1 MPNCGCGPLAA
12 KKLFMKSFIPHTLP
26 LEKLDWSAFV
36 SLIGKANAQVARFD
50 SLLRTIPN
58 TKVLLSPLTTN
69 EAVLSS
75 RIEGTQATLEEV
87 FRFEADPKKE
97 TEKYDD
103 IQEIINYRKAMLGAV
118 KELKKVPLSGRII
131 KNIHKMLL
139 SGVRGKTKTPGKFRT
154 GQVFIGSQG
163 GKVES
168 ASFVPPEP
176 QTVPDHFSNFEKYL
190 HFEEKDVIV
199 QLAII
204 HAQFE
209 IIHPFWDGNGRTGR
223 ILLPLFLHSRGVIS
237 SPNFYL
243 SEYFEK
249 NRQSY
254 YDSLNG
260 ISKDGN
266 WGKWISYF
274 LQSVIDQSSVNINK
288 IEEILKLYKKMLDK
302 VQNITHSQFTHKIV
316 DFIFSKPWFDS
327 SEFRKNSKVPKP
339 SVIRILRILI
349 DNKVLVK
356 VREAR
361 GQSPALY
368 IFPSLLKIV
377 K

>member
-1 MPNCGCGPLAA
+1 
-12 KKLFMKSFIPHTLP
+12 MKSFIPHTLP

-58 TKVLLSPLTTN
+58 TEVLLSPLTTN

-87 FRFEADPKKE
+87 FRFEADPKKD
-97 TEKYDD
+97 TAKYED

-131 KNIHKMLL
+131 RNIHKTLL

-154 GQVFIGSQG
+154 GQVFIGSTG
-163 GKVES
+163 GRVEN

-223 ILLPLFLHSRGVIS
+223 ILLPLFLYSREVIN
-237 SPNFYL
+237 SPDFYL

-260 ISKDGN
+260 ISKNGN
-266 WGKWISYF
+266 WERWISYF
-274 LQSVIDQSSVNINK
+274 LQAVIEQSSVNINK
-288 IEEILKLYKKMLDK
+288 VEAILKLHKEMLDK
-302 VQNITHSQFTHKIV
+302 VQNITHSQYTHKIV
-316 DFIFSKPWFDS
+316 DFLLSNPWFTS
-327 SEFRKNSKVPKP
+327 VSFREVSGVPKP
-339 SVIRILRILI
+339 SAARMLQILSENKILM
-349 DNKVLVK
+349 LLQ
-356 VREAR
+356 R
-361 GQSPALY
+361 GKGKRPGYFAFS
-368 IFPSLLKIV
+368 SLLKIV

>member
-1 MPNCGCGPLAA
+1 
-12 KKLFMKSFIPHTLP
+12 MKSFIPHTLP
-26 LEKLDWSAFV
+26 LEKLDWAAFV

-97 TEKYDD
+97 TEKYED

-118 KELKKVPLSGRII
+118 EELKKVPLSGRII
-131 KNIHKMLL
+131 KNIHKTLL
-139 SGVRGKTKTPGKFRT
+139 SGAGGETKTPGKFRT

-163 GKVES
+163 GNVES

-176 QTVPDHFSNFEKYL
+176 QTVPDHFGNFEKYL

-199 QLAII
+199 QLAIV

-223 ILLPLFLHSRGVIS
+223 ILLPLFLYSKGVIN
-237 SPNFYL
+237 SPDFYL

-254 YDSLNG
+254 YVSLNG

-266 WGKWISYF
+266 WERWISYF
-274 LQSVIDQSSVNINK
+274 LKAVIEQSSVNINK
-288 IEEILKLYKKMLDK
+288 VEAILKLYKEMLDK
-302 VQNITHSQFTHKIV
+302 AQNITHSQYTHKIV
-316 DFIFSKPWFDS
+316 DFIFSKPWFES
-327 SEFRKNSKVPKP
+327 SEFRRNSKVPKP
-339 SVIRILRILI
+339 SIIRMLRILT
-349 DNKVLVK
+349 DNEVLVK

-368 IFPSLLKIV
+368 IFPSLLNIV